1 MVLMGMREGEGQYAL
16 TRLHVSRG
24 VGWRMNDRK
33 MGAVED
39 A

>member
-1 MVLMGMREGEGQYAL
+1 MVLMGMREGEGQHAPA
-16 TRLHVSRG
+16 RLHVSRG